1 MKYWYFHFSEL
12 WLCGV
17 PPCVDCFENTYLL
30 QNTIKTNEILTF
42 SFLRSVHRPK
52 AAAIQNE
59 ENTWKKTPLQ
69 NSVKTNEILTFP
81 SLRIRFQWCSHS
93 LTFSR
98 MAQGE
103 TPLGQFSVFET
114 CSSGVSPFVD
124 CVSYGLGWD
133 ATGAILCFRKMPQW
147 CLTFG
152 WLFLVWYSTYVFN
165 SWVWLHIG
173 TSIVGI
179 PCNEVSWSYR
189 AGKLGLGWIL
199 LSDRAPSFPPEG
211 VWSSIPS
218 VTPCWLKSGSPRN

>member
-1 MKYWYFHFSEL
+1 M
-12 WLCGV
+12 
-17 PPCVDCFENTYLL
+17 YLL

-103 TPLGQFSVFET
+103 TPLGQFSVFEK
-114 CSSGVSPFVD
+114 CLSGVSPFVD
-124 CVSYGLGWD
+124 CFLYGLGWD
-133 ATGAILCFRKMPQW
+133 ATGVTFCFRKMPQW
-147 CLTFG
+147 CLTLCWFRAWVG
-152 WLFLVWYSTYVFN
+152 VEHHWGKFLFWKNAPAVSSVVF
-165 SWVWLHIG
+165 L
-173 TSIVGI
+173 
-179 PCNEVSWSYR
+179 Y
-189 AGKLGLGWIL
+189 GLG
-199 LSDRAPSFPPEG
+199 D
-211 VWSSIPS
+211 
-218 VTPCWLKSGSPRN
+218 TPLWLMSYCTRLGFFWGCFDTKYIQTIKYIYI